1 MSPSGLFSRRGALMT
16 ALALPLGAGPLA
28 AGLSLPASAS
38 NARQAGGAKVLVA
51 YYTRTGNTRVIARQ
65 IGRTLGAHIFEIQ
78 TADPYPEDYE
88 EQVAVAQQ
96 QRDSGFEPPLVSTA
110 PDMQSC
116 ETVFLG
122 FPIWGMT
129 APSVIRSFLSQH
141 DLSGKTLVPF
151 ITHGGYGLGQ
161 SLKVVAE
168 HAPRARLV
176 EGFSRQCDQERE
188 TLQEVTRWLGRVEVP
203 G

>member
-1 MSPSGLFSRRGALMT
+1 MT
-16 ALALPLGAGPLA
+16 ALALG
-28 AGLSLPASAS
+28 AGLSAGSSLPAAAS
-38 NARQAGGAKVLVA
+38 NAWQAGGAKVVVA

-65 IGRTLGAHIFEIQ
+65 ISQALGADLFEIR
-78 TADPYPEDYE
+78 TVEPYPEDYQQ
-88 EQVAVAQQ
+88 QVAVAEQ
-96 QRDSGFEPPLVSTA
+96 QRVSGFEPPLAATV
-110 PDMQSC
+110 PDIKSC

-129 APSVIRSFLSQH
+129 APSVIRSFLATH

-161 SLKVVAE
+161 SLKVLADR
-168 HAPRARLV
+168 APGARLI
-176 EGFSRQCDQERE
+176 EGFSKQCDQGRE
-188 TLQEVTRWLGRVEVP
+188 TLEEVTGWLGRVELP

>member
-1 MSPSGLFSRRGALMT
+1 MT
-16 ALALPLGAGPLA
+16 ALALDAGSSRP
-28 AGLSLPASAS
+28 AGAS

-65 IGRTLGAHIFEIQ
+65 ISRALRADLFEIR
-78 TADPYPEDYE
+78 TVDPYPEDYE
-88 EQVAVAQQ
+88 QQVAVAEQ
-96 QRDSGFEPPLVSTA
+96 QRVSEFEPPLAATV
-110 PDMQSC
+110 PDIKSC

-129 APSVIRSFLSQH
+129 APSVIRSFLAKH

-151 ITHGGYGLGQ
+151 ITHGGYGIGQ
-161 SLKVVAE
+161 SLKVLADN
-168 HAPRARLV
+168 APGARLI
-176 EGFSRQCDQERE
+176 EGFSKQCDQERE
-188 TLQEVTRWLGRVEVP
+188 TLEEVTGWLGKVKMP

>member
-1 MSPSGLFSRRGALMT
+1 MT
-16 ALALPLGAGPLA
+16 ALALPLSAGLGAG
-28 AGLSLPASAS
+28 SSRPATAS

-65 IGRTLGAHIFEIQ
+65 ISRALGTDIFEIR
-78 TADPYPEDYE
+78 TVDPYPEDYE
-88 EQVAVAQQ
+88 EQVAVAEQ
-96 QRDSGFEPPLVSTA
+96 QRESGFEPPLAATV
-110 PDMQSC
+110 PDIKSYA
-116 ETVFLG
+116 TVFLG

-129 APSVIRSFLSQH
+129 APAVIRSFLSKH

-151 ITHGGYGLGQ
+151 ITHGGYGIGQ
-161 SLKVVAE
+161 SLNVLAD
-168 HAPRARLV
+168 HAPTARLV

-188 TLQEVTRWLGRVEVP
+188 TLEQVKRWLGRVAIP

>member
-1 MSPSGLFSRRGALMT
+1 MT
-16 ALALPLGAGPLA
+16 ALALPLGAGLG
-28 AGLSLPASAS
+28 AGSSLPAAAS
-38 NARQAGGAKVLVA
+38 NARQAGSAKVLVA

-65 IGRTLGAHIFEIQ
+65 ISRALGADIFEIR
-78 TADPYPEDYE
+78 TVDPYPEDYE
-88 EQVAVAQQ
+88 EQVAVAEQ
-96 QRDSGFEPPLVSTA
+96 QRESGFEPPLAATV
-110 PDMQSC
+110 PDIKSC

-129 APSVIRSFLSQH
+129 APSVIRSFLSKH

-161 SLKVVAE
+161 SLKVLAD
-168 HAPRARLV
+168 HAPAARLI
-176 EGFSRQCDQERE
+176 EGFSKQCDQERE
-188 TLQEVTRWLGRVEVP
+188 TLEQVRRWLGRVEVP